1 LLNQETNFKD
11 EFKKNTLG
19 IEICNTFCLWKH
31 HLNLL
36 LHAVIN
42 LRGVSTNKKYCM
54 FYRHVILQRTFLTHR
69 LSSYVEQ
76 QQKYAHI
83 TCTTLKH
90 PDFMRPQQCVRK
102 HFPLL
107 SCLSQRKITH
117 YRNIFLNGLLPV
129 EFARNVQVLLVC
141 SGSCIPISL
150 KLSKKYIDMFRAMEV
165 AIYKLDVIY
174 NKRESVYYRRMKHR
188 KVCVKNEALAEFF
201 THTLRC
207 FIRR

>member
-1 LLNQETNFKD
+1 MNSKGKSIKERCKRLLNQETNFKD

-54 FYRHVILQRTFLTHR
+54 FYRHAILQRTFITHR

-90 PDFMRPQQCVRK
+90 PDFIRPPAVCEK
-102 HFPLL
+102 TFPA
-107 SCLSQRKITH
+107 SFVPK
-117 YRNIFLNGLLPV
+117 P
-129 EFARNVQVLLVC
+129 
-141 SGSCIPISL
+141 
-150 KLSKKYIDMFRAMEV
+150 
-165 AIYKLDVIY
+165 
-174 NKRESVYYRRMKHR
+174 
-188 KVCVKNEALAEFF
+188 AENN
-201 THTLRC
+201 TL
-207 FIRR
+207 